1 MSSNSVSNPGV
12 FRVNTNFKQLS
23 LGPQGDKGENGPQG
37 YQGPQGQKGDKGE
50 NGIIGLKG
58 DNGENGPQGPQG
70 PISST
75 NDKQIFVLNDLN
87 VDSDEVKLTD
97 LDLNKK
103 SILNCLINCS
113 ANTSGDVLLE
123 FSLVNVFNSQ
133 DVYNSIFYT
142 VKKTSGYNLINFC
155 FVINETGSYSL
166 FIKGKEG
173 VPIKCS
179 LINIFSL

>member
-1 MSSNSVSNPGV
+1 MSSNSVSNPSV

-23 LGPQGDKGENGPQG
+23 LGPQGDIGPRG

-75 NDKQIFVLNDLN
+75 NDKQIFVLNDLI
-87 VDSDEVKLTD
+87 VDSDAVKLSD
-97 LDLNKK
+97 IDLNKK

-133 DVYNSIFYT
+133 DIYNSMFYT
-142 VKKTSGYNLINFC
+142 VKKTSGYNLINFW

-179 LINIFSL
+179 LINIYTN